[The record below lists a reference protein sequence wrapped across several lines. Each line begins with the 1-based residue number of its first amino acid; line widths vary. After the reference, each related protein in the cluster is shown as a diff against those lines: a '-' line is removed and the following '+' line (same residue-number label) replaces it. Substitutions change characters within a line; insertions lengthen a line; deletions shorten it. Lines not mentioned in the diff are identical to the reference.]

1 MLVPLQKRKDEDDR
15 SVQDEDNWKA
25 YFEKISDACP
35 WSLEAYNNDEIQFF
49 EGDVTIRSLGKGKAN
64 LYILPDIDVDHIYEL
79 AEQLD
84 ELYEEYEF
92 LWSHPDFTKGG
103 NRATPVPVIIQQ
115 DKAQLEYLRGIK
127 SKKA

>member
-1 MLVPLQKRKDEDDR
+1 MLVPSQKRREDKNVEE
-15 SVQDEDNWKA
+15 SVNWKA

-49 EGDVTIRSLGKGKAN
+49 QEINTIRSLENNKAN
-64 LYILPDIDVDHIYEL
+64 LYILSNFSIDDIYEL
-79 AEQLD
+79 AEELD
-84 ELYEEYEF
+84 DLYDEYEF

-103 NRATPVPVIIQQ
+103 NRATPVPVLIQQ
-115 DKAQLEYLRGIK
+115 DRKLLEYLRGTK

>member
-1 MLVPLQKRKDEDDR
+1 MLVPSQRKREGKNVEENV
-15 SVQDEDNWKA
+15 SWKA
-25 YFEKISDACP
+25 YFERISDACP

-49 EGDVTIRSLGKGKAN
+49 QEINTIRSLENNKAN
-64 LYILPDIDVDHIYEL
+64 LYILSNFSIDDIYEL

-92 LWSHPDFTKGG
+92 LWSHPDYTKGG

-115 DKAQLEYLRGIK
+115 DKAQLEYLRGNK
-127 SKKA
+127 QKET

>member
-1 MLVPLQKRKDEDDR
+1 MLVPSQRKREGKN
-15 SVQDEDNWKA
+15 VQENVNWKA

-49 EGDVTIRSLGKGKAN
+49 EGDIAIRSLNTGKAN

-92 LWSHPDFTKGG
+92 LWSHPNFTKGG
-103 NRATPVPVIIQQ
+103 NRATPVPVLIQQ
-115 DKAQLEYLRGIK
+115 DRELLEYLRGNK
-127 SKKA
+127 QKKT

>member
-1 MLVPLQKRKDEDDR
+1 MLVPSQRKREGKN
-15 SVQDEDNWKA
+15 VQENVNWKA

-92 LWSHPDFTKGG
+92 LWSHPNYTKGG
-103 NRATPVPVIIQQ
+103 NRATPVPVLIQQ
-115 DKAQLEYLRGIK
+115 DRKLLEYLRGTK
-127 SKKA
+127 SKKT

>member
-1 MLVPLQKRKDEDDR
+1 VEE
-15 SVQDEDNWKA
+15 SVNWKA

-49 EGDVTIRSLGKGKAN
+49 EGDVAIRSLSTGKAN

-84 ELYEEYEF
+84 ELYFQYEF
-92 LWSHPDFTKGG
+92 LWSHPDYTKGG

-115 DKAQLEYLRGIK
+115 DKAELEYLRGNK
-127 SKKA
+127 QKKA

>member
-1 MLVPLQKRKDEDDR
+1 MQKN
-15 SVQDEDNWKA
+15 VNWKA

-49 EGDVTIRSLGKGKAN
+49 EGDVAVRSLGKGKAN

-84 ELYEEYEF
+84 ELYYQYEF
-92 LWSHPDFTKGG
+92 LWSHPDYTKGG

-115 DKAQLEYLRGIK
+115 DKAELEYLRGNK
-127 SKKA
+127 QKKA

>member
-49 EGDVTIRSLGKGKAN
+49 QEINTIRSLENNKAN
-64 LYILPDIDVDHIYEL
+64 LYILSNFSIDDIYEL
-79 AEQLD
+79 AEELD
-84 ELYEEYEF
+84 DLYDEYEF

-103 NRATPVPVIIQQ
+103 NRATPVPVLIQQ
-115 DKAQLEYLRGIK
+115 DRKLLEYLRGTK

>member
-1 MLVPLQKRKDEDDR
+1 MLAPSQRKREGKNVEE
-15 SVQDEDNWKA
+15 SVNWKA

-92 LWSHPDFTKGG
+92 LWSHPNFTKGG
-103 NRATPVPVIIQQ
+103 NRATPVPVLIQQ
-115 DKAQLEYLRGIK
+115 DRELLEYLRGNK
-127 SKKA
+127 QKKT

>member
-1 MLVPLQKRKDEDDR
+1 MLVPSQRKREGKNVEE
-15 SVQDEDNWKA
+15 SVNWKA

-92 LWSHPDFTKGG
+92 LWSHPNFTKGG
-103 NRATPVPVIIQQ
+103 NRATPVPVLIQQ
-115 DKAQLEYLRGIK
+115 DRKLLEYLRGTK